1 MSTTFSGPVISTAGF
16 TGDLTGNVTGNVTGN
31 ITGNVTGNLAA
42 TGDSTV
48 AKTITSATPSTE
60 RLFQSSITVTPATTF
75 AVGSGGS
82 LAGIRGDV
90 TISTGKS
97 FTDGFLYG
105 AQGKVVLNGTMAEA
119 SAARIAGAIG
129 QTDLASGTVTAGQVS
144 GVWADLQGSPTLTVN
159 DQVFPLRVTNSMSV
173 NCQAM
178 AFFYGKADFLFDI
191 GEPSAS
197 YVVASAVGG
206 NQSKKLKVNIGGA
219 TFYIPL
225 NDA

>member
-1 MSTTFSGPVISTAGF
+1 MSTTFSGPVISTNGF
-16 TGDLTGNVTGNVTGN
+16 TGNV
-31 ITGNVTGNLAA
+31 TGNVTGNLAA

-60 RLFQSSITVTPATTF
+60 RLFQSSITITPASTF
-75 AVGSGGS
+75 AVSAGGS
-82 LAGIRGDV
+82 LAAVRGDL
-90 TISTGKS
+90 TISASKS

-105 AQGKVVLNGTMAEA
+105 TQGKVVNNGTMAEV
-119 SAARIAGAIG
+119 SAARIAGVIG
-129 QTDLASGTVTAGQVS
+129 QTDLASGTITAGQVS

-173 NCQAM
+173 NAQAL

-197 YVVASAVGG
+197 FVATAAGTTAGANPKTLKINVGG
-206 NQSKKLKVNIGGA
+206 VTK
-219 TFYIPL
+219 YIL
-225 NDA
+225 CADGWS